1 MQILANLNLSNLYG
15 SVRLT
20 PHKNKKENFMKKIIS
35 IFTCFFIILGF
46 AQISYAESDTLK
58 KLKKQGYATVAVA
71 NEPPYSDI
79 KSDGYVTGAAPDV
92 ARAVLEVLGVNE
104 IRAQVIM
111 YGAMIPALQARRVD
125 MATSGLYIKPGRC
138 ESIIYSEPDLCGA
151 EAFAVPAGNPNN
163 LLTYE
168 DIAANPDLKM
178 TTCAGC
184 AEEKY
189 ALERGVQAGQIV
201 YFDTPPSGI
210 KMLQQGRVDVF
221 ALSGLGTQDLLQ
233 KTNDPNLELIMP
245 ISGVPIGCAG
255 AAFNMNDI
263 EFRAEYN
270 MALAKLKATGEFAAI
285 IEPYGF
291 SAEATAGESYL
302 TRCPDGK

>member
-1 MQILANLNLSNLYG
+1 MQILANLNLSNFYG
-15 SVRLT
+15 NVKLT
-20 PHKNKKENFMKKIIS
+20 SHNITKEKFMKKMLS
-35 IFTCFFIILGF
+35 IFTCFSIILGF
-46 AQISYAESDTLK
+46 AQTSYAESDTLK

-104 IRAQVIM
+104 LRAQVIM

-189 ALERGVQAGQIV
+189 ALERGVSADQIV

-221 ALSGLGTQDLLQ
+221 ALSGLGTADLLK
-233 KTNDPNLELIMP
+233 KTNDPSIELVMP
-245 ISGVPIGCAG
+245 VAGVPMGCAG
-255 AAFNMNDI
+255 AAFNMDDK
-263 EFRAEYN
+263 EFRSEYN
-270 MALAKLKATGEFAAI
+270 RALAFLKATGQFAAI

-291 SAEATAGESYL
+291 SAAATATKSYL
-302 TRCPDGK
+302 TQCPDGE

>member
-20 PHKNKKENFMKKIIS
+20 SHKNKKENFMKKIIS

-189 ALERGVQAGQIV
+189 ALERGVSADQIV

-263 EFRAEYN
+263 EFRGEYN
-270 MALAKLKATGEFAAI
+270 RALAKLKATGEFAAI

>member
-1 MQILANLNLSNLYG
+1 
-15 SVRLT
+15 
-20 PHKNKKENFMKKIIS
+20 MKKIIS
-35 IFTCFFIILGF
+35 IFICFFLVLGF
-46 AQISYAESDTLK
+46 AQTSFAESDTLK
-58 KLKKQGYATVAVA
+58 RLKKQGYATVAVA

-92 ARAVLEVLGVNE
+92 ARAVLEVLGVPDLKAE
-104 IRAQVIM
+104 VIM

-168 DIAANPDLKM
+168 DIAANPALKM

-189 ALERGVQAGQIV
+189 ALERGVSPDQIV
-201 YFDTPPSGI
+201 YFDVPPSGI

-221 ALSGLGTQDLLQ
+221 ALSGLGTADLLK
-233 KTNDPNLELIMP
+233 KTNDPSIELVMP
-245 ISGVPIGCAG
+245 VSGVPMGCAG
-255 AAFNMNDI
+255 AAFNMDDK

-270 MALAKLKATGEFAAI
+270 MALAFLKATGKFEAI
-285 IEPYGF
+285 IAPYGF
-291 SAEATAGESYL
+291 SAAATATKSYL
-302 TRCPDGK
+302 TQCPDGE

>member
-1 MQILANLNLSNLYG
+1 
-15 SVRLT
+15 
-20 PHKNKKENFMKKIIS
+20 MKKFILS
-35 IFTCFFIILGF
+35 FACFLILMGAANTSF
-46 AQISYAESDTLK
+46 AESKTLA

-79 KSDGYVTGAAPDV
+79 KSDGYVGGAAPDV
-92 ARAVLEVLGVNE
+92 ARAVMAKLGVPE
-104 IRAQVIM
+104 LKAQVIM
-111 YGAMIPALQARRVD
+111 YGAMIPALQAKRVD

-163 LLTYE
+163 LKTYE
-168 DIAANPDLKM
+168 DIAANSSLTM

-189 ALERGVQAGQIV
+189 ALDRGVKANQIK
-201 YFDTPPSGI
+201 YFTDPPSGI

-221 ALSGLGTQDLLQ
+221 ALSGLGTADLLK
-233 KTNDPNLELIMP
+233 KTNDSNLELVMP
-245 ISGVPIGCAG
+245 ITGVPMGCAG
-255 AAFNMNDI
+255 AAFNMNDT
-263 EFRAEYN
+263 EFRDEYN
-270 MALAKLKATGEFAAI
+270 AALASLKSSGEFAAI

-291 SAEATAGESYL
+291 SAEATATVSYKSL
-302 TRCPDGK
+302 CPDGK

>member
-1 MQILANLNLSNLYG
+1 MKNLTLFVVSFLILLG
-15 SVRLT
+15 SAKT
-20 PHKNKKENFMKKIIS
+20 SF
-35 IFTCFFIILGF
+35 
-46 AQISYAESDTLK
+46 AESDTLK
-58 KLKKQGYATVAVA
+58 RLKKQGYATVAVA

-104 IRAQVIM
+104 LKAQVIM

-189 ALERGVQAGQIV
+189 ALERGVSADQIV

-221 ALSGLGTQDLLQ
+221 ALSGLGTADLLK
-233 KTNDPNLELIMP
+233 KTNDPSIALVMP
-245 ISGVPIGCAG
+245 VAGVPMGCAG
-255 AAFNMNDI
+255 AAFNMDDK
-263 EFRAEYN
+263 EFRSEYN
-270 MALAKLKATGEFAAI
+270 RALAFLKATGQFAAI

-291 SAEATAGESYL
+291 SAAATATKSYL
-302 TRCPDGK
+302 TQCPDGE

>member
-1 MQILANLNLSNLYG
+1 
-15 SVRLT
+15 
-20 PHKNKKENFMKKIIS
+20 MKKIIS
-35 IFTCFFIILGF
+35 IFTCFFLVLGL
-46 AQISYAESDTLK
+46 AQTSSAESDTLK
-58 KLKKQGYATVAVA
+58 RLKKQGYATVAVA

-92 ARAVLEVLGVNE
+92 ARAVLAVLGVPE
-104 IRAQVIM
+104 LKAEVIM

-168 DIAANPDLKM
+168 DIAANPALKM

-189 ALERGVQAGQIV
+189 ALELIRLFIL
-201 YFDTPPSGI
+201 
-210 KMLQQGRVDVF
+210 MHLRVV
-221 ALSGLGTQDLLQ
+221 LKCYNKVELTYLLYQ
-233 KTNDPNLELIMP
+233 
-245 ISGVPIGCAG
+245 V
-255 AAFNMNDI
+255 
-263 EFRAEYN
+263 
-270 MALAKLKATGEFAAI
+270 
-285 IEPYGF
+285 
-291 SAEATAGESYL
+291 
-302 TRCPDGK
+302 

>member
-1 MQILANLNLSNLYG
+1 
-15 SVRLT
+15 V
-20 PHKNKKENFMKKIIS
+20 KKIITL
-35 IFTCFFIILGF
+35 FTCFFLVLGF
-46 AQISYAESDTLK
+46 TQTSSAESDTLK

-92 ARAVLEVLGVNE
+92 ARAVLAVLGVPE
-104 IRAQVIM
+104 LKAEVIM

-151 EAFAVPAGNPNN
+151 EAFAVPVGNPNN

-168 DIAANPDLKM
+168 DIAANPALKM

-189 ALERGVQAGQIV
+189 ALERGVSADQII
-201 YFDTPPSGI
+201 YFDAPPSGI

-221 ALSGLGTQDLLQ
+221 ALSGLGTADLLN

-245 ISGVPIGCAG
+245 VTGVPMGCAG
-255 AAFNMNDI
+255 AAFNKDDL
-263 EFRAEYN
+263 EFRSEYN
-270 MALAKLKATGEFAAI
+270 MALAMLKATGEFAAI

-291 SAEATAGESYL
+291 YAEATASKSYL
-302 TRCPDGK
+302 TQCPDGMKIVFII

>member
-1 MQILANLNLSNLYG
+1 MQILTNLNFSDLYG
-15 SVRLT
+15 SVKLT
-20 PHKNKKENFMKKIIS
+20 SHNNKKENFMKKIIS

-58 KLKKQGYATVAVA
+58 RLKEQGYATVAVA

-92 ARAVLEVLGVNE
+92 ARAVLEVLGVDE

-189 ALERGVQAGQIV
+189 ALDRGVNADQIV

-221 ALSGLGTQDLLQ
+221 ALSGLGTADLLK
-233 KTNDPNLELIMP
+233 KTNDPSIALVMP
-245 ISGVPIGCAG
+245 VAGVPMGCAG
-255 AAFNMNDI
+255 AAFNMDDK
-263 EFRAEYN
+263 EFRSEYN
-270 MALAKLKATGEFAAI
+270 RALAFLKATGKFAAI

-291 SAEATAGESYL
+291 SAAATATKSYL
-302 TRCPDGK
+302 TQCPDGE

>member
-255 AAFNMNDI
+255 DAFNMNDI

-270 MALAKLKATGEFAAI
+270 WALEKLKATGEFAAI

>member
-1 MQILANLNLSNLYG
+1 MIRINLEKCSRAIALTALTAGLSMG
-15 SVRLT
+15 AVSTTV
-20 PHKNKKENFMKKIIS
+20 S
-35 IFTCFFIILGF
+35 AG
-46 AQISYAESDTLK
+46 TLDD
-58 KLKKQGYATVAVA
+58 LREQGYATVAVA
-71 NEPPYSDI
+71 NEPPYSDV
-79 KSDGYVTGAAPDV
+79 KGDGYVTGAAPDV
-92 ARAVLEVLGVNE
+92 ARAVMKKLGVPE
-104 IRAQVIM
+104 LKAIVVG
-111 YGAMIPALQARRVD
+111 YGAMIPALMARRVD
-125 MATSGLYIKPGRC
+125 MATSGLYIKPKRC

-189 ALERGVQAGQIV
+189 ALERGVSADQIV

-221 ALSGLGTQDLLQ
+221 ALSGLGTADLLK
-233 KTNDPNLELIMP
+233 KTNDPSIALVMP
-245 ISGVPIGCAG
+245 VAGVPMGCAG
-255 AAFNMNDI
+255 AAFNMDDK
-263 EFRAEYN
+263 EFRSEYN
-270 MALAKLKATGEFAAI
+270 RALAFLKATGKFAAI

-291 SAEATAGESYL
+291 SAAATDTKSYL
-302 TRCPDGK
+302 TQCPAGE